1 MIHILLTILKIIGIL
16 LLWVI
21 GIVIAVILAVL
32 LIPICYEIQGEKI
45 GERICAVAQISWF
58 FKGLNAKFQME
69 EKQEKFEVYVFGIEL
84 LAAIEKSK
92 ERKAQKKAKQK
103 GEKKQTLHEKEKIN
117 QEEQQLETKEK
128 HVVSGEE
135 TSDSRKTNVSFDK
148 LETKSKKQWRF
159 RDKIKFLWNTICGI
173 PAKLTTF
180 LEKIRLTIQQMCAKM
195 SWWKSFIQKD
205 STKHALTFVLGE
217 GKTMLKHVLPRKLSG
232 NVVYGLD
239 DPALTGQ
246 ILAVISIF
254 YPYYDRD
261 LEIIPFFDRNILE
274 GRLKI
279 KGHIVLG
286 FLLIHGVKM
295 ICNKEIIRTYKILR
309 RKEA

>member
-16 LLWVI
+16 LLWMI
-21 GIVIAVILAVL
+21 GIVIAVMLAVL

-45 GERICAVAQISWF
+45 GERIRAGVQISWF
-58 FKGLNAKFQME
+58 FKGLYVKYQWE
-69 EKQEKFEVYVFGIEL
+69 EKQGKFGVYAFGIEL
-84 LAAIEKSK
+84 LDTIKKGK
-92 ERKAQKKAKQK
+92 ERKAQKLAKQK
-103 GEKKQTLHEKEKIN
+103 GEKKQTLLKKEKIN

-128 HVVSGEE
+128 DVVSGKENL
-135 TSDSRKTNVSFDK
+135 DFQKINVSFDK
-148 LETKSKKQWRF
+148 QKTKSKKQWRF
-159 RDKIKFLWNTICGI
+159 GDKIKSLWNTICGI
-173 PAKLTTF
+173 PAKFTTF
-180 LEKIRLTIQQMCAKM
+180 LEKIRLTIQQRCAKM

-205 STKHALTFVLGE
+205 STKYALTFVLGE

-232 NVVYGLD
+232 NVVYGLE

-246 ILAVISIF
+246 ILAIISIF

-309 RKEA
+309 CKEA